1 MIFKSHQNVLL
12 PNLTSHIQTQ
22 DGLQR
27 SYNSSFISFSCT
39 ISTVSG
45 ELTFRRKLELW
56 SPSLDDLRP
65 GTLIT
70 LVANSSCNTVSL
82 QPLTLSLPVNKSQAS
97 KLARKSLYYSFILP
111 GFSNSARVTINM
123 LLLVVKRKNSHSKS
137 TNNQNTKDL
146 VLRCVFARQER
157 SKAHESHAI
166 KYFRFP
172 HNSFIQTPR
181 QSET

>member
-12 PNLTSHIQTQ
+12 PKLTSQIHAQ
-22 DGLQR
+22 GFLR
-27 SYNSSFISFSCT
+27 SYNSSFISCGCT

-45 ELTFRRKLELW
+45 GLTFRRKLELW

-70 LVANSSCNTVSL
+70 LMTNSSCNTVSW

-97 KLARKSLYYSFILP
+97 KLAREKSAFLFHST
-111 GFSNSARVTINM
+111 GFSNSGRVTINN
-123 LLLVVKRKNSHSKS
+123 LLVVVKRKKTFIQKPQISKIQKTS
-137 TNNQNTKDL
+137 F
-146 VLRCVFARQER
+146 LRCVFARQDR
-157 SKAHESHAI
+157 TKAHESHAI

-172 HNSFIQTPR
+172 HNSFIPTPS
-181 QSET
+181 QAET